1 MAENSLVDSG
11 FKGMSCS
18 TPANPFKAGNP
29 FTSESVSSVDSS
41 MHVESPG
48 RRFLSASLFASP
60 LDPSVHDSSASHRF
74 RSKNPFASESQ
85 QDTYSTDLFTHRPKL
100 SKPIKNPA
108 EYDGTQS
115 LRDYLKHFDRCSV
128 VNGWNQEEAALFL
141 AAGLR
146 GEAQKMLN
154 GMSDSD
160 CRTYAKIV
168 EKLELRFGVE
178 KQRELHQVR
187 LHNRRQLENES
198 VQALAAD
205 IRSLSSLAYQDLSPV
220 TQERFAVQHFIDA
233 LKDRDDRLKL
243 RRDKPRTLD
252 DALSLACELEA
263 FRLVDG
269 DERRSPLH
277 VRSVDEVDKEPD
289 LLKAQLDMLRSDIR
303 VQQQRQET
311 QQVAMQQLVEQIQQ
325 LSKSLSLNTSGS
337 QQRLPLSRYS
347 NRNVQCWNCKE
358 FGHYRRNCP
367 KYKSL
372 DRNNPGSGNGR
383 RVSPTGQEDA

>member
-1 MAENSLVDSG
+1 M
-11 FKGMSCS
+11 
-18 TPANPFKAGNP
+18 
-29 FTSESVSSVDSS
+29 
-41 MHVESPG
+41 
-48 RRFLSASLFASP
+48 
-60 LDPSVHDSSASHRF
+60 
-74 RSKNPFASESQ
+74 
-85 QDTYSTDLFTHRPKL
+85 
-100 SKPIKNPA
+100 
-108 EYDGTQS
+108 
-115 LRDYLKHFDRCSV
+115 KHFERCSV
-128 VNGWNQEEAALFL
+128 VNGWNEEEAALFL

-146 GEAQKMLN
+146 GQAQKVLN

-160 CRTYAKIV
+160 CRNYAKIV
-168 EKLELRFGVE
+168 DKLELRFAVE

-198 VQALAAD
+198 VQAVAAG
-205 IRSLSSLAYQDLSPV
+205 IRSLSSLAYQDLSPD

-269 DERRSPLH
+269 DERRSPLQ
-277 VRSVDEVDKEPD
+277 VRSVDDADKEPD

-303 VQQQRQET
+303 VQQQRRET

-337 QQRLPLSRYS
+337 QQRLPPSRYS

-367 KYKSL
+367 KYRVFQKFVPIFSSL
-372 DRNNPGSGNGR
+372 KF
-383 RVSPTGQEDA
+383 Q